1 MRLRMRRLP
10 GALGGHYWTVTPYLA
25 HTLRPAPPV
34 RGSVWTAAVADERLG
49 QVQITGDL
57 MAPAGARGLLLVVH
71 GMGGSI
77 DSPYAA
83 AAARAAA
90 AAGLGCLRVNLRGA
104 DRSGEDFYHAALT
117 ADMHAALA
125 SPRLADFD
133 AIYVLGF
140 SLGGHMSLCLAAEPH
155 DARVR
160 AVAAVCAPL
169 DLARGSADIDQ
180 AQRWPYR
187 RYLLRG
193 LKEIYRAVAQRRE
206 VPTPVEHVEGITT
219 MRAWDQHTV
228 VPRHGFR
235 SVDDY
240 YERASAARRLAHL
253 RVPSLLVQAAH
264 DPMVRAATVAPAL
277 AAPLSPLLD
286 VRWVPQGGHVGF
298 PRHLDLGMPAAP
310 GLAPQVVRWLM
321 RAGSRA

>member
-1 MRLRMRRLP
+1 MRFRMRRIP

-25 HTLRPAPPV
+25 HTLRPAPLV
-34 RGSVWTAAVADERLG
+34 RGRPWAAAVADEKLGEVRL
-49 QVQITGDL
+49 TGDL
-57 MAPAGARGLLLVVH
+57 LAPAGARELLLVVH

-83 AAARAAA
+83 AAARAAT
-90 AAGLGCLRVNLRGA
+90 AAGLACLRINLRGA

-117 ADMHAALA
+117 ADLHAALA
-125 SPRLADFD
+125 SPMLADFD
-133 AIYVLGF
+133 AIYVMGF

-180 AQRWPYR
+180 AHRWLYR

-193 LKEIYRAVAQRRE
+193 LKDIYRAVAQRRD
-206 VPTPVEHVEGITT
+206 VPTPVEHVQTITT
-219 MRAWDQHTV
+219 MRAWDEHTV

-240 YERASAARRLAHL
+240 YERASAARRLAQL
-253 RVPSLLVQAAH
+253 RVPTLLVQAAH
-264 DPMVRAATVAPAL
+264 DPMVRAATVEPAL
-277 AAPLSPLLD
+277 ATPEVPLLD
-286 VRWVPQGGHVGF
+286 VRWVQEGGHVGF
-298 PRHLDLGMPAAP
+298 PRHIDLGMPAAP
-310 GLAPQVVRWLM
+310 GLAPQVVRWLVH
-321 RAGSRA
+321 AGSE